1 MRFWLA
7 RAVGVIESNE
17 HMSHLGKRNSTMSLL
32 RTCLLSVLRSPDDRS
47 QHDHSGRSGRLS
59 MFMRD
64 VSGSVNPFGFIIVAG
79 LLLAVFIVVFGVL
92 VVGPVGG

>member
-1 MRFWLA
+1 
-7 RAVGVIESNE
+7 
-17 HMSHLGKRNSTMSLL
+17 
-32 RTCLLSVLRSPDDRS
+32 
-47 QHDHSGRSGRLS
+47 